1 MRHLLRV
8 PSSYTVIWQQGGA
21 HGPCAAVPLNL
32 LGAKV
37 QADYVDSGVWARR
50 AMRKASEVVQSTAEV
65 RGPEV
70 LPGAR
75 LRGGQGAGGPLGDAA
90 RERVALL
97 GRCA

>member
-21 HGPCAAVPLNL
+21 HGQFAAVPLNL

-50 AMRKASEVVQSTAEV
+50 AMRQGLRGCPEQR
-65 RGPEV
+65 RGPR
-70 LPGAR
+70 PGSSA
-75 LRGGQGAGGPLGDAA
+75 
-90 RERVALL
+90 
-97 GRCA
+97 RCASARRPGSGRAAWRCRP